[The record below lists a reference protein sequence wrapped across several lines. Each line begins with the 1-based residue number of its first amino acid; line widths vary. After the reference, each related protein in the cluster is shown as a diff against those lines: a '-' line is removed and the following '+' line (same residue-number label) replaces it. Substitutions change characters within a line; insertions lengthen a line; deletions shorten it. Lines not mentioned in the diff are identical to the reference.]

1 MNYYEILKIPKTAS
15 DRQIKSSYKE
25 LVKKYHPDLYVG
37 DKNFAE
43 KKMKEINE
51 AYDILSNPEKKSEY
65 DAYLNTASHSSTNY
79 NSTSAPSSESKT
91 IYNDTSSKTQ
101 WSFSKWILAKF
112 NGLNKKRQLQ
122 IFIAILILILALFL
136 INLIEV
142 KYYLNHFTNSSTDT
156 SIPSNTAKNSNSQ
169 LEEDTFDEED
179 FDYTESDDFKTLDDF
194 LYDLF
199 QSYENDIFIDE
210 YNEFENTF

>member
-1 MNYYEILKIPKTAS
+1 MNYYKILKIPKTAS

-91 IYNDTSSKTQ
+91 VYNDTSSKTQ

-112 NGLNKKRQLQ
+112 NRLDKKRQLQ

-142 KYYLNHFTNSSTDT
+142 KYYLNHSIDSSTNT
-156 SIPSNTAKNSNSQ
+156 EIPSNSIEEQDTRS
-169 LEEDTFDEED
+169 EDTFDENN
-179 FDYTESDDFKTLDDF
+179 FDYTEPDDFKTLDDF

-199 QSYENDIFIDE
+199 QNYENEIFLDK
-210 YNEFENTF
+210 YDKF

>member
-1 MNYYEILKIPKTAS
+1 MNYYKILKIPKTAS

-65 DAYLNTASHSSTNY
+65 DAYLNTASHSSINY

-91 IYNDTSSKTQ
+91 VYNDTSSKTQ

-112 NGLNKKRQLQ
+112 NRLDKKRQLQ

-142 KYYLNHFTNSSTDT
+142 KYYLNHSIDSSTNT
-156 SIPSNTAKNSNSQ
+156 EIPSNSIEEQDTRS
-169 LEEDTFDEED
+169 EDTFDENN
-179 FDYTESDDFKTLDDF
+179 FDYTEPDDFKTLDDF

-199 QSYENDIFIDE
+199 QNYENEIFLDK
-210 YNEFENTF
+210 YDKF

>member
-1 MNYYEILKIPKTAS
+1 MCSS
-15 DRQIKSSYKE
+15 D
-25 LVKKYHPDLYVG
+25 L
-37 DKNFAE
+37 
-43 KKMKEINE
+43 
-51 AYDILSNPEKKSEY
+51 KKSEY
-65 DAYLNTASHSSTNY
+65 DAYLSTASPSSTIY

-91 IYNDTSSKTQ
+91 APNDTSSKTQ

-112 NGLNKKRQLQ
+112 NGLDKKRQLQ

-142 KYYLNHFTNSSTDT
+142 KYYLNHFTDSSTNT
-156 SIPSNTAKNSNSQ
+156 NIPSNTVKNSNSQ

>member
-65 DAYLNTASHSSTNY
+65 DTYLNTASHSSTNY

-91 IYNDTSSKTQ
+91 VYNDTSSKTQ

-112 NGLNKKRQLQ
+112 NRLDKKRQLQ

-142 KYYLNHFTNSSTDT
+142 KYYLNHSIDSSTNT
-156 SIPSNTAKNSNSQ
+156 EIPSNSIEEQDTTS
-169 LEEDTFDEED
+169 EDTFDENN
-179 FDYTESDDFKTLDDF
+179 FDYTEPDDFKTLDDF

-199 QSYENDIFIDE
+199 QNYENEIFLDK
-210 YNEFENTF
+210 YDKF